1 MCGAALFV
9 RGGDGRVLP
18 FSHMANGEVT
28 VGQTMAVAKT
38 QVAQTQVQ
46 DGLDFIAQR
55 LEALGVSK
63 KEAMRSLLI
72 AEETMLQ
79 LVAHATD
86 PEALIDIRV
95 RKGCQKVV
103 VKASLRGEEFELV
116 RDVEVGDIFEAAQA
130 PDSDEAVQSMLR
142 DTLLRANTDFLRF
155 KHAKGVNQACILVAK
170 IRHAMAVYTLAA
182 LFAAVVVGLVMKS
195 FVPQG
200 VTDLLDDYIFT
211 SISTVFLNALKMIV
225 CPVVFFSIVT
235 CTSQF
240 GNVREMGRIG
250 GKVLGFYMMTT
261 VLAIL
266 VGAGVFF
273 LAQPGDPSL
282 AAGLTDD
289 AASITATA
297 SATSVSVKDT
307 LVGIVPSNLLKPF
320 LEANMMQI
328 IFVALVIGLT
338 VGGLGTHARVL
349 REIFEAC
356 NALFLKVTTAIVQ
369 FIPLV
374 TFCSII
380 SVVLKTGWDVM
391 VSLLAMVAT
400 FVLGILVMI
409 CVYSLLLALIGR
421 LNPLCLL
428 VKYAP
433 TMLQVFSMSSSSAA
447 IVVNMDACEKRLGVP
462 KKVYSLSIPL
472 GATVNMDGTCIYL
485 MVMGLALAHIFGIQI
500 TGAALLS
507 LFFSVMVLSIGAP
520 AVPGAGLVC
529 LSVLLAQLGV
539 PIEAVSLVMGI
550 DSVLSM
556 LRALSN
562 CAGDVVASV
571 VAAKTEGLLDVERY
585 RDMHASK

>member
-1 MCGAALFV
+1 MGL
-9 RGGDGRVLP
+9 
-18 FSHMANGEVT
+18 
-28 VGQTMAVAKT
+28 AKISVP
-38 QVAQTQVQ
+38 QSRMQ

-55 LEALGVSK
+55 LAAIGVSK
-63 KEAMRSLLI
+63 KETMRSVLI
-72 AEETMLQ
+72 AEETMAQ
-79 LVAHATD
+79 LVAHASD
-86 PEALIDIRV
+86 ADAPIDIRV
-95 RKGCQKVV
+95 RKGYHRVV
-103 VKASLRGEEFELV
+103 VKVSLRGDEFELAG
-116 RDVEVGDIFEAAQA
+116 DVEVGDIFEAARQDA
-130 PDSDEAVQSMLR
+130 DDGAVQSMLR
-142 DTLLRANTDFLRF
+142 DVLLKANREFLGL
-155 KHAKGVNQACILVAK
+155 KHVKGVNQATILVAK

-182 LFAAVVVGLVMKS
+182 LFGAVVLGLVMKA
-195 FVPQG
+195 FVPQ
-200 VTDLLDDYIFT
+200 VVSDVLDDYVFT
-211 SISTVFLNALKMIV
+211 SVSTVFLNALKMIV

-240 GNVREMGRIG
+240 GNVREMGRVG
-250 GKVLGFYMMTT
+250 GKVVGFYMTTT

-273 LAQPGDPSL
+273 LVQPGDPSL
-282 AAGLTDD
+282 AASLSDE

-338 VGGLGTHARVL
+338 VGGLGSHARIL

-356 NALFLKVTTAIVQ
+356 NALFLKITVAIVQ

-380 SVVLKTGWDVM
+380 SVVLKTGWNVM

-400 FVLGILVMI
+400 FVLGILAMV
-409 CVYSLLLALIGR
+409 CVYSLLLAFVGR
-421 LNPLCLL
+421 LNPACLL
-428 VKYAP
+428 AKYAP

-447 IVVNMDACEKRLGVP
+447 IVVNMNACEKRLGVP
-462 KKVYSLSIPL
+462 RKVYSLSIPL
-472 GATVNMDGTCIYL
+472 GATINMDGTCVYL
-485 MVMGLALAHIFGIQI
+485 MVMGLALAHIFGIEI
-500 TGAALLS
+500 TGAALVS

-529 LSVLLAQLGV
+529 LSVLLTQLGV

-550 DSVLSM
+550 DSVMSM
-556 LRALSN
+556 LRAMSN
-562 CAGDVVASV
+562 CTGDVVASV
-571 VAAKTEGLLDVERY
+571 VAAKTEGVLDEKIY
-585 RDMHASK
+585 RDMSAGK

>member
-1 MCGAALFV
+1 MG
-9 RGGDGRVLP
+9 
-18 FSHMANGEVT
+18 MARTSVS
-28 VGQTMAVAKT
+28 QSQM
-38 QVAQTQVQ
+38 Q
-46 DGLDFIAQR
+46 DGLDFILHH
-55 LEALGVSK
+55 LEDLGVSK

-72 AEETMLQ
+72 AEETMSQ
-79 LVAHATD
+79 LVAHALD
-86 PEALIDIRV
+86 ADAPIDIRV
-95 RKGCQKVV
+95 RKGFRKVV
-103 VKASLRGEEFELV
+103 VKISLRGEEFKLV
-116 RDVEVGDIFEAAQA
+116 GDVEVGDIFEAAQQQA
-130 PDSDEAVQSMLR
+130 DQDATESMLR
-142 DTLLRANTDFLRF
+142 DMVLKANEEFLGI
-155 KHAKGVNQACILVAK
+155 KNIKGVNQATILVTK
-170 IRHAMAVYTLAA
+170 IRHAMAVYTLVA
-182 LFAAVVVGLVMKS
+182 LFGAVIVGLLMKGL
-195 FVPQG
+195 VPQG
-200 VTDLLDDYIFT
+200 ITDALDSNLFT
-211 SISTVFLNALKMIV
+211 PISTVFLNALKMIV

-250 GKVLGFYMMTT
+250 GKVVGFYMMTT

-273 LAQPGDPSL
+273 LIQPGDPSL
-282 AAGLTDD
+282 ASSLTDD

-338 VGGLGTHARVL
+338 VGGLGSHARVL

-356 NALFLKVTTAIVQ
+356 NALFLKITVAIVK

-400 FVLGILVMI
+400 FVLGIVVMI
-409 CVYSLLLALIGR
+409 GVYSLLLALIGR

-433 TMLQVFSMSSSSAA
+433 SMLQVFSMSSSSAA

-472 GATVNMDGTCIYL
+472 GATINMDGTCIYL
-485 MVMGLALAHIFGIQI
+485 MVMGLALAHIFGIEI

-529 LSVLLAQLGV
+529 LSVLLTQLGV

-550 DSVLSM
+550 DSIMSM
-556 LRALSN
+556 LRAMSN
-562 CAGDVVASV
+562 CTGDVVASV
-571 VAAKTEGLLDVERY
+571 VTAKTEGLLDVERY
-585 RDMHASK
+585 KDMAAGK